1 MLSSVREDY
10 KIEER
15 LKDSGLHIRREGYIY
30 RACRTYIPYTQ
41 DIYTVHAGHIYR
53 TCRIYISFVQEVGK
67 TESKRSIPIVRI
79 SHSIVY

>member
-15 LKDSGLHIRREGYIY
+15 LKDSGLHIRREGYIS
-30 RACRTYIPYTQ
+30 CVQ